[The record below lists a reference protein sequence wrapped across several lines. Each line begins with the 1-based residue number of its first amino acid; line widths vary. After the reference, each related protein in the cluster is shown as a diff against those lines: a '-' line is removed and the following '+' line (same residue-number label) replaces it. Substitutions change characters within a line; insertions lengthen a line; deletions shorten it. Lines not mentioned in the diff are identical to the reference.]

1 MSHHGR
7 SGDQKTAVGVGRPH
21 TFLGM
26 ACILRRWLSRGWRS
40 SQKAAGREGLC
51 RPLLVMLCKGFLG
64 S

>member
-1 MSHHGR
+1 MSRRGQ
-7 SGDQKTAVGVGRPH
+7 SGDRKTAVGVGQPH

-26 ACILRRWLSRGWRS
+26 ACILHRWPSLGWRS
-40 SQKAAGREGLC
+40 SQKVVGREGLC

>member
-1 MSHHGR
+1 MSRHGQ
-7 SGDQKTAVGVGRPH
+7 SGDQKTAVGVGRLH

-26 ACILRRWLSRGWRS
+26 ACILHRWPSLGWRS
-40 SQKAAGREGLC
+40 SQKAVGREELC